1 MGRFRP
7 RGSPSL
13 QYIRNHN
20 NLRLLSTSVYNKP
33 ALNSSEEKPSPD
45 SSSIRRLL
53 ELAKPQKKLLA
64 GAFATLSLTSSVTL
78 SFPFFVGKIID
89 SAIDN
94 PTMMD
99 PTLAAAGLFTMISAA
114 GAGVIARQILLTKAG
129 ENIVADLRSDLFRSV
144 LRQDNSMF
152 DTTRTGD
159 IITRLTSDIAL
170 IQTALTTEIL
180 NATRAVLM
188 STGGV
193 SFLLVTS
200 PTLTLVSCLS
210 LPPIFVSARYFGKK
224 IKALQTT
231 VQSDLAKTT
240 VKAEEVISQI
250 KTVRS
255 FNAESFESESYKQR
269 TQTVRDRAIEA
280 GVKGAYLDGTVHV
293 AANAGLLC
301 ILAVG
306 GNMLGVGGGEA
317 VITPGELASFLMY
330 SIFVAG
336 NVSALSTVY
345 GSLQKST
352 GAAERIFEL
361 IDQKPTIMTGLKTEG
376 YRRESVGSELENND
390 IVFSEVDFTYPTRKS
405 MKVLSNLSLELP
417 QGERAP
423 LTQPVVTP
431 QPFPKN
437 THPISFTGSHTA
449 IVGSSGSGKS
459 TISQVLLRLYDIDK
473 GSITIGGKSV
483 KELPPETLRDLIS
496 VVQQEP
502 VLFSSS
508 IADNIRY
515 GCLEA
520 SEEEVL
526 EAARSANVTDF
537 AETFPEGL
545 DTKVGEK
552 GVQLS
557 GGQKQRVA
565 IARVLLRNSPIVIF
579 DEATSALDAESEFL
593 VTKAINKIVEGRTV
607 ISIAH
612 RLSTIRKAETVAV
625 IENGRVV
632 EVGDVK
638 ELENMV
644 GGKFNELISRQR

>member
-1 MGRFRP
+1 MP
-7 RGSPSL
+7 D
-13 QYIRNHN
+13 
-20 NLRLLSTSVYNKP
+20 
-33 ALNSSEEKPSPD
+33 D
-45 SSSIRRLL
+45 SSSSSSSSTLRLL

-78 SFPFFVGKIID
+78 SFPFLVGKIID

-94 PTMMD
+94 PTMVD
-99 PTLAAAGLFTMISAA
+99 PTYAAAGLFGMISAA
-114 GAGVIARQILLTKAG
+114 GAGVVARQIFLTKAG
-129 ENIVADLRSDLFRSV
+129 ENIVAELRSDLFRSV
-144 LRQDNSMF
+144 LRQDNSLF
-152 DTTRTGD
+152 DQTRTGD
-159 IITRLTSDIAL
+159 IITRLTSDISL

-188 STGGV
+188 SVGGV

-210 LPPIFVSARYFGKK
+210 LPPIFVSAKYFGKK

-255 FNAESFESESYKQR
+255 FNAESFEAEAYKSR

-306 GNMLGVGGGEA
+306 GNMLGVGGGTA

-330 SIFVAG
+330 SVFVAG

-361 IDQKPTIMTGLKTEG
+361 IDQQPTIMTAAKGNGQPHDPLK
-376 YRRESVGSELENND
+376 NND
-390 IVFSEVDFTYPTRKS
+390 IVLKNVSFNYPTRQKYE
-405 MKVLSNLSLELP
+405 VLSNLSLELP
-417 QGERAP
+417 Q
-423 LTQPVVTP
+423 
-431 QPFPKN
+431 
-437 THPISFTGSHTA
+437 GSHTA

-459 TISQVLLRLYDIDK
+459 TISQILLRLYDVNS
-473 GSITIGGKSV
+473 GSITIGGRSIR
-483 KELPPETLRDLIS
+483 ELPPETLRDLIS

-515 GCLEA
+515 GNLEA
-520 SEEEVL
+520 SEEEVY
-526 EAARSANVTDF
+526 EAAKSANVTDF
-537 AETFPEGL
+537 AETFPDKL
-545 DTKVGEK
+545 DTLVGEK

-593 VTKAINKIVEGRTV
+593 VTKAIEQIVEGRTV

-612 RLSTIRKAETVAV
+612 RLSTIRKAQQVAV
-625 IENGRVV
+625 IENGAVV
-632 EVGDVK
+632 EVGNVK
-638 ELENMV
+638 DLINLE
-644 GGKFNELISRQR
+644 GGKFNELIQRQR